1 MAAEAADK
9 RRKEKVLA
17 RETVY
22 YGLMGKT
29 HGGAVVLT
37 VMSAAGASIVTA
49 RLDPGE
55 DLIAYGGA
63 GRLTQFH
70 EKRGGAIRR
79 LVERHGILLLSKP
92 EWDRKKDELGE
103 AVWA

>member
-1 MAAEAADK
+1 MAANAAGSIHEDK
-9 RRKEKVLA
+9 ALA
-17 RETVY
+17 DETIY

-37 VMSAAGASIVTA
+37 VMSPAGASQVTS

-79 LVERHGILLLSKP
+79 LIDRHEIRLLSKA
-92 EWDRKKDELGE
+92 EWDRKKGDLGDV
-103 AVWA
+103 VWT